1 MRIINPKHTSLSAHS
16 TEYITHFVMELYAF
30 IMIIGLVAPTQSLFG
45 YISIMFIIKADFFIS
60 ESDDGNLSYYQ

>member
-1 MRIINPKHTSLSAHS
+1 
-16 TEYITHFVMELYAF
+16 MELYAF

-45 YISIMFIIKADFFIS
+45 YISIMFIIKTDFFIS